1 MDHYAWR
8 YTMKHET
15 EGLHEQKGRTE
26 QVSQFQRA
34 CSQICTCCQLP
45 SSGHFTVGKIYAF
58 KYIIDAQQV
67 MDEEEEWVTLCDQ
80 AFDSCFEDITEVTTS
95 FCPMSFDKTI
105 YHIYLILDEDSNNRK
120 EIKACAK
127 VLNINYLKA
136 REKLNHKRCLLTSGE
151 AGMIQ
156 GVLEKLS
163 AFDVHY
169 EIEPPYPY

>member
-1 MDHYAWR
+1 
-8 YTMKHET
+8 
-15 EGLHEQKGRTE
+15 
-26 QVSQFQRA
+26 
-34 CSQICTCCQLP
+34 
-45 SSGHFTVGKIYAF
+45 
-58 KYIIDAQQV
+58 
-67 MDEEEEWVTLCDQ
+67 MDEKEEWITLCDQ
-80 AFDSCFEDITEVTTS
+80 TFHSCFEDITEVTTS

-136 REKLNHKRCLLTSGE
+136 KEKLNHKRCLLTSGE

-156 GVLEKLS
+156 GVLGKLS

>member
-1 MDHYAWR
+1 MNPQQTLPFNSR
-8 YTMKHET
+8 FKSRE
-15 EGLHEQKGRTE
+15 
-26 QVSQFQRA
+26 
-34 CSQICTCCQLP
+34 CT
-45 SSGHFTVGKIYAF
+45 GKIF

-67 MDEEEEWVTLCDQ
+67 MDEKEEWITLCDQ
-80 AFDSCFEDITEVTTS
+80 TFHSCFEDITEVTTS

-136 REKLNHKRCLLTSGE
+136 KEKLNHKRCLLTSGE

>member
-15 EGLHEQKGRTE
+15 EGLHKQKGRTE

-34 CSQICTCCQLP
+34 CSQICTCCQHP

-58 KYIIDAQQV
+58 KYIIDAQQI
-67 MDEEEEWVTLCDQ
+67 MDDKEEWITLCDQ
-80 AFDSCFEDITEVTTS
+80 TFHSCFEDITEVTTS

-127 VLNINYLKA
+127 VLNINYLKT

-169 EIEPPYPY
+169 EIKPPYPY

>member
-1 MDHYAWR
+1 M
-8 YTMKHET
+8 
-15 EGLHEQKGRTE
+15 
-26 QVSQFQRA
+26 
-34 CSQICTCCQLP
+34 
-45 SSGHFTVGKIYAF
+45 
-58 KYIIDAQQV
+58 
-67 MDEEEEWVTLCDQ
+67 CDQ
-80 AFDSCFEDITEVTTS
+80 AFDSCFEHIPEATTS

-105 YHIYLILDEDSNNRK
+105 YHIYLILDEDSNNRE